1 MEKTKMDASPRC
13 SGRMSWPCML
23 GCEVFLSHMRKENVH
38 VEGDETQKLEFRGYP
53 QRSSELSSLAVMG
66 PALGSRTSGLVGSL
80 LDKVIL

>member
-1 MEKTKMDASPRC
+1 MDASPRC
-13 SGRMSWPCML
+13 RGRMSWPCLL

-53 QRSSELSSLAVMG
+53 QRSSELSNLAVMG